1 MISEV
6 ESERTYFIYFSDA
19 WRRRRGGF
27 AGLRPLRN
35 HERDQ
40 KIADQVNTELKTE
53 VDKDLK
59 TEFEND
65 REVELGTEYENDPE
79 DDQGAE
85 FKHQ

>member
-19 WRRRRGGF
+19 WRRRRAGL
-27 AGLRPLRN
+27 GLRPLRN
-35 HERDQ
+35 RERDQ

-65 REVELGTEYENDPE
+65 REVELGTENENDPE